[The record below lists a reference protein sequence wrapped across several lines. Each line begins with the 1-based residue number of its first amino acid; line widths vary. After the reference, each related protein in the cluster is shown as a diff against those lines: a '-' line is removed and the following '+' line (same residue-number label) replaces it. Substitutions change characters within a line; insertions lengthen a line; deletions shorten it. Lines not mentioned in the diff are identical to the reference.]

1 MSNLQNDFSFSSEAQ
16 NIKALFYNK
25 KVMVYVEG
33 DDDIPFWNY
42 YFPSDICQIECV
54 GGCENLTEKID
65 NIERGLLKCIVACD
79 ADYSFY
85 HDDVQEHKLVVR
97 TESHSIEC
105 VLYCPYK
112 LNDLLQKHS
121 RRIVDFTPS
130 IISKYQQF
138 ETDIEELVLY
148 DITNDVYKKGTQ
160 ILGNSCQRFLYN
172 EKSACVDLDKIRNFL
187 SEKRE
192 YFAPEELQTIKNK
205 MNQDSRCMREIA
217 KGHFQTSFVINLIK
231 EEAYAV
237 NRNKKTNL
245 SEDYLYSTLVHC
257 PDSCSFFE
265 SCERNKIKEKCS
277 AALDYLHI
285 NAS

>member
-1 MSNLQNDFSFSSEAQ
+1 
-16 NIKALFYNK
+16 
-25 KVMVYVEG
+25 MVYVEG

-105 VLYCPYK
+105 LLYCPYK
-112 LNDLLQKHS
+112 LNYLLQKHS

-148 DITNDVYKKGTQ
+148 DITNDVYKKGMQ
-160 ILGNSCQRFLYN
+160 ILANVFYIMKSQHVWTWIKYEIFYLKKGNILPLKNFRL
-172 EKSACVDLDKIRNFL
+172 LRIR
-187 SEKRE
+187 
-192 YFAPEELQTIKNK
+192 
-205 MNQDSRCMREIA
+205 
-217 KGHFQTSFVINLIK
+217 
-231 EEAYAV
+231 
-237 NRNKKTNL
+237 
-245 SEDYLYSTLVHC
+245 
-257 PDSCSFFE
+257 
-265 SCERNKIKEKCS
+265 
-277 AALDYLHI
+277 
-285 NAS
+285 